1 MNDAKKHVYSVNIVN
16 IDKSALEVSYP
27 ELLLHVNLSFQ
38 TDERVH
44 LDDDL
49 RLPDAADGGP
59 QVVKNVQQRDQTY
72 FVICTAVIHVTQLK

>member
-1 MNDAKKHVYSVNIVN
+1 MN
-16 IDKSALEVSYP
+16 IDKSAKEVSYP

-44 LDDDL
+44 LDDHL
-49 RLPDAADGGP
+49 RLPDAADAAP